1 LLPSCEYQRRD
12 LGKDKR
18 FDRYQKGKMKNE
30 TTQRDEDEIKQ
41 VNKRHPAEARE
52 GSVCVEYIHRFLKER
67 EEKKIRRT

>member
-1 LLPSCEYQRRD
+1 
-12 LGKDKR
+12 
-18 FDRYQKGKMKNE
+18 MKNE

-52 GSVCVEYIHRFLKER
+52 GSVCVDVYIHRFLKER